1 MAEGGSRSFTW
12 LLLAIVSF
20 VIAVLSITGAGGLLA
35 KTPGARWVFGIVFIG
50 IGILWVVRYSRPTP
64 KK

>member
-1 MAEGGSRSFTW
+1 MANGGSRSFTW

-20 VIAVLSITGAGGLLA
+20 VIAILSFVGILA
-35 KTPGARWVFGIVFIG
+35 AEIPTARWIFGFLFIG
-50 IGILWVVRYSRPTP
+50 IGIFWVVRYMQPPP